1 MKGRQCAR
9 LCVLKWKTGQG
20 GPHNGGK
27 TLHSGHAAGI
37 LRHIKKRP
45 DMEQVQPD
53 QPPRKIRSRE
63 VFDIVMQLLVVA
75 LLISYSFRILEPFFT
90 PLIWAS
96 ILAVT
101 LYPLHQRMTR
111 ALKGRKNLAASLIVV
126 LGLLVLIL
134 PMVWL
139 GSGTVTEVQALATA
153 YRNGQLK
160 LPPPPIYVKDWPMV
174 GDQLYGLWS
183 GASASLQDFIMAYP
197 DQAKVVATQALS
209 ALASTGKAILLLSVS
224 IILAGILLSYAEPLR
239 VFSSRFFNRLTG
251 NATRDLPVVAAVTVR
266 KVVKG
271 VLGVA
276 LVQSALATVGMMV
289 AHVPWAGIW
298 GLLCL
303 LLAIM
308 QIGMLPVSVGVIIY
322 IWQTGS
328 TTAAILLTVWML
340 LVGMLDNILKPLLLG
355 KGAPAPMMVVFLG
368 SIGGFL
374 LSGFVGLFTGAVILS
389 LGWIIFDNWLS
400 ETSL

>member
-1 MKGRQCAR
+1 
-9 LCVLKWKTGQG
+9 
-20 GPHNGGK
+20 
-27 TLHSGHAAGI
+27 
-37 LRHIKKRP
+37 
-45 DMEQVQPD
+45 
-53 QPPRKIRSRE
+53 
-63 VFDIVMQLLVVA
+63 
-75 LLISYSFRILEPFFT
+75 
-90 PLIWAS
+90 
-96 ILAVT
+96 
-101 LYPLHQRMTR
+101 
-111 ALKGRKNLAASLIVV
+111 
-126 LGLLVLIL
+126 
-134 PMVWL
+134 
-139 GSGTVTEVQALATA
+139 
-153 YRNGQLK
+153 
-160 LPPPPIYVKDWPMV
+160 MV

-183 GASASLQDFIMAYP
+183 GAAASLEDFIMAYP
-197 DQAKVVATQALS
+197 DQAKAVAAQALS

-251 NATRDLPVVAAVTVR
+251 NATKDLPVMAAVTVR

-308 QIGMLPVSVGVIIY
+308 QIGMLPVSVGAIIY

-389 LGWIIFDNWLS
+389 LGWIIFDAWLS